1 MEQNKV
7 LLLEGGKRPSRVAR
21 QELES
26 KGFTVVEV
34 HDLEGCV
41 QTLQSD
47 PDFTVLI
54 DLDLQRKGV
63 EALEEIRR
71 ISTEVA
77 VIVIASLE
85 RLSVVDEVLKAG
97 AWDFVIK
104 QPDVSH
110 LQELPQAIRRAA
122 KLREFRAAIGRSEAE
137 AQWLMQALEESGEG
151 LFVAN
156 SREEIFFANSALA
169 LLLGCDRQTL
179 VGRKLEA
186 VLSLPPLDD
195 SSWKEVQDS
204 PPRRCWEGETVLR
217 KADGAELAVTVRI
230 ARLLDPQGKTST
242 LVGVCR
248 PPEEKKFLPILEPG
262 LDEARE
268 MILADIS
275 EDLTSPLAAMMGYLE
290 IASALSPNQG
300 AEPNQILAVKRI
312 HALATR
318 LQDMVNNHAAARE
331 IEAGKF
337 VIHRNSMEL
346 HQILE
351 LAVGSRGGEAN
362 AKNVEIVIETDNPLP
377 LISVDGVQME
387 RALEILI
394 SNAIA
399 LSPLGGSVIVSSSH
413 RDNEI
418 VVTIRD
424 SGAGISEE
432 DLSSLFHRRGR
443 LRRRGGDISTVGLF
457 VAHHIV
463 TAHEGRIKVDSDPM
477 EGTTLTVL
485 LPA

>member
-1 MEQNKV
+1 MEPHKV
-7 LLLEGGKRPSRVAR
+7 LLLEGGKRPSRQTR

-34 HDLEGCV
+34 TDLEGCV

-47 PDFTVLI
+47 PDYTVVI

-71 ISTEVA
+71 VSAEAV

-85 RLSVVDEVLKAG
+85 RLSVVDEALKGG

-104 QPDVSH
+104 QPDLSH
-110 LQELPQAIRRAA
+110 LQELPQAIRRNAEL
-122 KLREFRAAIGRSEAE
+122 KGLRAGLGRSQVETG
-137 AQWLMQALEESGEG
+137 WWRQALEESQEG

-156 SREEIFFANSALA
+156 SHEEILFANSALA

-179 VGRKLEA
+179 VGRKLET
-186 VLSLPPLDD
+186 VLSLPSPDD
-195 SSWKEVQDS
+195 SSWKEVQDF
-204 PPRRCWEGETVLR
+204 PPRRNWEGEAVLR
-217 KADGAELAVTVRI
+217 KADGAELAATVRVT
-230 ARLLDPQGKTST
+230 RLLDPEGNTST
-242 LVGVCR
+242 LVGSCR
-248 PPEEKKFLPILEPG
+248 PPEEKKFSPILELG
-262 LDEARE
+262 LDEVRE
-268 MILADIS
+268 VILADIS

-300 AEPNQILAVKRI
+300 AEPNQILAVQRI

-318 LQDMVNNHAAARE
+318 LQNLVNSHTSALE
-331 IEAGKF
+331 IEANKF
-337 VIHRNSMEL
+337 PIHRSPLEL
-346 HQILE
+346 HQILD
-351 LAVGSRGGEAN
+351 LAVESRKGEAG
-362 AKNVEIVIETDNPLP
+362 AKNIEISMEADSALP
-377 LISVDGVQME
+377 LISGDGVQME
-387 RALEILI
+387 RAFGILI

-399 LSPLGGSVIVSSSH
+399 LSPLGGSVVVRSGL
-413 RDNEI
+413 RGGE
-418 VVTIRD
+418 VAVTIKD
-424 SGAGISEE
+424 SGAGIPPE
-432 DLSSLFHRRGR
+432 DIPLLFQRRGR

-457 VAHHIV
+457 VARHVV
-463 TAHEGRIKVDSDPM
+463 TAHEGRIEVDSDPM